1 MMGIA
6 KLKMLLSMLIFG
18 TVGIFVHYIPLPSAV
33 IAFFR
38 AVLGALFMLG
48 MMLAMGKK
56 PSLQAIRKNIWLLLI
71 SGVVLGGNWVLLFE
85 AYRYTTVAGATACYY
100 LAPVFLVLA
109 APLLKERLTL
119 RKLLCAGVAFGGMV
133 CVSGVLTQAAPDLT
147 GIFLAVGAAV
157 LYALVMILN
166 KKLTDISAY
175 DKTAVQLAVA
185 AVFIGIYLAFSG
197 QLQFPRLQIP
207 QWLLLILV
215 GIVHTGIAYWLY
227 FGSMGQ
233 LTAQTVA
240 LFSYLDPVTA
250 IVLSALWLR
259 QPMDAWGMIGSV
271 LILGSA
277 LYSELKKEP
286 V

>member
-56 PSLQAIRKNIWLLLI
+56 PSLQAIRKNIWLLLL

-197 QLQFPRLQIP
+197 QLQLPRLQIP
-207 QWLLLILV
+207 QWMLLILV

-259 QPMDAWGMIGSV
+259 QPMDAWGIIGSV